1 MQISGFGQV
10 FLAGA
15 FGGLLIEILRWWKL
29 RDAAELPAYRTSLFY
44 WSITIAM
51 ICVGG
56 ILATLYGIDNRSALM
71 VVNLGAS
78 APALIGALSSPG
90 ATKESEARRVTRS
103 AKASV
108 PSEQQRAYQFQK
120 FLSFGNASQDK

>member
-1 MQISGFGQV
+1 MIAKNDCAGVVITCVLRAGATNPFLRLLYYSAHQTESGFTRTGGSNMQISGFGQV

-29 RDAAELPAYRTSLFY
+29 RDAAELPAYRTSPFY

-56 ILATLYGIDNRSALM
+56 
-71 VVNLGAS
+71 
-78 APALIGALSSPG
+78 
-90 ATKESEARRVTRS
+90 
-103 AKASV
+103 
-108 PSEQQRAYQFQK
+108 
-120 FLSFGNASQDK
+120 

>member
-29 RDAAELPAYRTSLFY
+29 RDAAELPAYRTSPFY

-90 ATKESEARRVTRS
+90 ATKDSAAPRVMRS

-108 PSEQQRAYQFQK
+108 PSEQRSKHFQK

>member
-29 RDAAELPAYRTSLFY
+29 RDAPELPAYRKSLFY
-44 WSITIAM
+44 WMITMVM

-56 ILATLYGIDNRSALM
+56 VLATLYGIDDRNALM

-78 APALIGALSSPG
+78 APALVGAFASPG
-90 ATKESEARRVTRS
+90 AIKESEGRRVTRS
-103 AKASV
+103 DRGELPIDHRSHDI
-108 PSEQQRAYQFQK
+108 QK
-120 FLSFGNASQDK
+120 FLSFGSSPQRVD

>member
-29 RDAAELPAYRTSLFY
+29 REAAELPAYRTSAFY
-44 WSITIAM
+44 WSITLAM

-56 ILATLYGIDNRSALM
+56 ILATLYGVENRSALM

-90 ATKESEARRVTRS
+90 ASKDSERHVTRS
-103 AKASV
+103 TQATVTSR
-108 PSEQQRAYQFQK
+108 QQSYYFQK
-120 FLSFGNASQDK
+120 FLSFGNGPQTK